1 MSKKAATPAK
11 AKAENKAESTA
22 ESTAVNKAKVTTRSI
37 AKGTQFEDAL
47 QELELL
53 VEKLESGEHSLE
65 ESLVQFE
72 RGMLLSKFC
81 QQSLTDAEK
90 KIKILAADN
99 SAEDS
104 ETLSDDLQ
112 DFER

>member
-1 MSKKAATPAK
+1 VSKKTPA
-11 AKAENKAESTA
+11 
-22 ESTAVNKAKVTTRSI
+22 I

-47 QELELL
+47 QELESL
-53 VEKLESGEHSLE
+53 VEKLEGGEHSLE

-90 KIKILAADN
+90 KIKILMADN
-99 SAEDS
+99 TDDKGEN
-104 ETLSDDLQ
+104 LSDDLQ
-112 DFER
+112 DFDR

>member
-1 MSKKAATPAK
+1 MSKKAPA
-11 AKAENKAESTA
+11 
-22 ESTAVNKAKVTTRSI
+22 I

-47 QELELL
+47 QELESL
-53 VEKLESGEHSLE
+53 VEKLEGGEHSLE

-90 KIKILAADN
+90 KIKILTAD
-99 SAEDS
+99 
-104 ETLSDDLQ
+104 SDNEGDAQSQDLQ
-112 DFER
+112 DFNQ

>member
-1 MSKKAATPAK
+1 VSKKTVA
-11 AKAENKAESTA
+11 
-22 ESTAVNKAKVTTRSI
+22 I

-47 QELELL
+47 QELESL
-53 VEKLESGEHSLE
+53 VEKLEGGEHSLE

-90 KIKILAADN
+90 KIKILMAD
-99 SAEDS
+99 ATDDDS
-104 ETLSDDLQ
+104 ENLSDDLQ
-112 DFER
+112 DFDR